1 MKKKILITGAAVLA
15 AAVWGTVQLGIP
27 VMASKEETVGMAD
40 HQVHKAAL
48 SSKAVAEHELV
59 LLDSRDGSVIQ
70 TLQPGTYRNEG
81 AAAQIAYSLAAKYDR
96 PMIPARLSQGNKV
109 EGGRSRIILNSEEL
123 AEELRNLK
131 AFKREI
137 TVPITETGPNVNAK
151 TAAALGETMIADFT
165 TSFDASKKGRTRNIE
180 LSAQAINDLILGP
193 GDRFYYNLVVGER
206 TEARGYQ
213 KALEIVN
220 KEFVEGIGGG
230 ICQTSST
237 LYNAVDKAGLEILE
251 LHHHSKSVGYVP
263 EKRDATVSYGGY
275 DFKFMNNKKYPVLLK
290 VLVDSEKGKITV
302 QLWSSSKYMAK
313 G

>member
-1 MKKKILITGAAVLA
+1 
-15 AAVWGTVQLGIP
+15 
-27 VMASKEETVGMAD
+27 MAD
-40 HQVHKAAL
+40 HQAHKAVL
-48 SSKAVAEHELV
+48 TNKAVAEHELV

-70 TLQPGTYRNEG
+70 TLEPGTYRNEG
-81 AAAQIAYSLAAKYDR
+81 AAAQIAYGLAAKYDR
-96 PMIPARLSQGNKV
+96 PMIPARLAAGNKV
-109 EGGRSRIILNSEEL
+109 EGGRSRIVLNSSEL
-123 AEELRNLK
+123 AEELSNLK
-131 AFKREI
+131 VFKREI
-137 TVPITETGPNVNAK
+137 TVPITETGPNVTAK
-151 TAAALGETMIADFT
+151 TASALGEVMIADFT
-165 TSFDASKKGRTRNIE
+165 TSFDPSKTGRTRNIE
-180 LSAQAINDLILGP
+180 LSAQSINDLILGP

-275 DFKFMNNKKYPVLLK
+275 DFKFMNNKEFPVLLK

-302 QLWSSSKYMAK
+302 QLWSSGKYTAK